1 MLKVLCF
8 SLSLTLARRWAKV
21 IIIGW
26 LCIKGTKMECV
37 APSATGF
44 FLPGSLAGLWF
55 AAEVVLQCEMIRPEL
70 QAPSSAPA
78 AWPGRAP
85 AGSGAQGGWLGVLQ
99 PLLAEALMEV
109 FCSQSASSKES
120 LQQAVVAPQAGLSIP
135 SCY

>member
-1 MLKVLCF
+1 MALY
-8 SLSLTLARRWAKV
+8 
-21 IIIGW
+21 
-26 LCIKGTKMECV
+26 KGHENGVCCSKCHWN
-37 APSATGF
+37 

-55 AAEVVLQCEMIRPEL
+55 AAEVVLQCEMISPEL

-85 AGSGAQGGWLGVLQ
+85 ARSGAQGGWLGVLQ

-120 LQQAVVAPQAGLSIP
+120 LQQAVVAPQAGLSMP
-135 SCY
+135 TCY